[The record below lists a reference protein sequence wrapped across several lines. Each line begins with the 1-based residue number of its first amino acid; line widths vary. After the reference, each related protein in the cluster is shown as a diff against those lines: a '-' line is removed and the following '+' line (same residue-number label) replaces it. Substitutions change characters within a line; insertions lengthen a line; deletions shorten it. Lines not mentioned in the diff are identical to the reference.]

1 MKFVIVVSAALAS
14 VAAASKE
21 MLERAKCGPLE
32 FRCESSTRHWYMC
45 SEYNEWLIAGRCPLG
60 TSCRIDKQSG
70 FPYCRPM
77 HKAVED
83 GQDEI

>member
-21 MLERAKCGPLE
+21 MLQRAKCGPLQ
-32 FRCESSTRHWYMC
+32 FRCDSSKRVWYLC
-45 SEYNEWLIAGRCPLG
+45 NDSGEWEFGDRCAPG
-60 TSCRIDKQSG
+60 TSCMIDKLG
-70 FPYCRPM
+70 FPHCLPK